1 MAETPASPE
10 HDLATSAAATDG
22 AATETAASETA
33 ASETTAGPGASEG
46 PADLEAVLAAA
57 LDEDDLPEPHPPAPT
72 PTLEAATARP
82 TVGSY
87 GAPAGDPAPAPA
99 VAGSYGAPD
108 ADSAP
113 EAATAAPEA
122 APAVVG
128 SYGASAAVPAA
139 SGEPTVATT
148 LEVAPRAGAQAG
160 EGSGAEG
167 GEFDLLVSKIR
178 AWFDQA
184 DLAGQWDRLSGP
196 LRGLGLLLGA
206 VLVMKLYL
214 ALLDTLDDVPLLP
227 RLLQLLGLIWLFNF
241 SLTRLTRSGDR
252 KEILGDWKRRW
263 DAFRGS

>member
-10 HDLATSAAATDG
+10 HDPSTSAAATDG
-22 AATETAASETA
+22 AATETV
-33 ASETTAGPGASEG
+33 

-87 GAPAGDPAPAPA
+87 GAP
-99 VAGSYGAPD
+99 D

-113 EAATAAPEA
+113 APALAGSYGSPDVDSSAEAGAAASEAAAAVAEA
-122 APAVVG
+122 SPAVVG
-128 SYGASAAVPAA
+128 SYGASASAPAA

-167 GEFDLLVSKIR
+167 GEFDLLVSKIK

-252 KEILGDWKRRW
+252 KEILEDWKRRW

>member
-1 MAETPASPE
+1 
-10 HDLATSAAATDG
+10 
-22 AATETAASETA
+22 
-33 ASETTAGPGASEG
+33 
-46 PADLEAVLAAA
+46 
-57 LDEDDLPEPHPPAPT
+57 
-72 PTLEAATARP
+72 
-82 TVGSY
+82 
-87 GAPAGDPAPAPA
+87 
-99 VAGSYGAPD
+99 
-108 ADSAP
+108 
-113 EAATAAPEA
+113 
-122 APAVVG
+122 VG
-128 SYGASAAVPAA
+128 SYGASAAAPAA

-252 KEILGDWKRRW
+252 KEILEDWKRRW